1 MTKKLKV
8 LAVMSALWLL
18 AIFATAV
25 DEYYRFQ
32 HFRLGKFTKVFILF
46 GVVPV
51 VIAWGIVWIRR
62 TPSK

>member
-25 DEYYRFQ
+25 DEYP
-32 HFRLGKFTKVFILF
+32 FRLGKFTKVFILF